1 MADKIVH
8 AHLRVRLPEADK
20 AFLGS
25 LSCREGGKPNISR
38 AVKKLIEKERS
49 RGTTVEI
56 LPSTRAKIQRLS
68 KLLRRSN
75 AQVIN
80 DAVDGILAMKDN
92 DKTPLLVMELRL
104 VQTYAKA
111 SRNRLP
117 RR

>member
-1 MADKIVH
+1 MADNIAH

-25 LSCREGGKPNISR
+25 LSSREGGKPNISR
-38 AVKKLIEKERS
+38 AVKQLIEKERL
-49 RGTTVEI
+49 RCTTVEI

-68 KLLRRSN
+68 KLLRRSD

-80 DAVDGILAMKDN
+80 DAVDGILAMIDN

-104 VQTYAKA
+104 VRTYSKP
-111 SRNRLP
+111 SRSRQS